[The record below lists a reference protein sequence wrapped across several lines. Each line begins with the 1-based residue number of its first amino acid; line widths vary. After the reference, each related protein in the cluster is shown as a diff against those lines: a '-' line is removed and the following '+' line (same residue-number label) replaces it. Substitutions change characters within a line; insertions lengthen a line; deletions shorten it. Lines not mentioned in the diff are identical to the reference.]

1 MKGIYLSKGKLEYRS
16 DLPIPKPGEG
26 EALIRV
32 LKAGICR
39 TDLEMAAGYMEF
51 TGVPGHEFVGI
62 VEKSATPGLVG
73 ARVVG
78 EINCGCGVCA
88 FCKNGEQNHCPDRT
102 VLGIKGRDGALAEYA
117 VLPDGNLHHV
127 PDSLGDVEA
136 VFIEPLSA
144 AYRIVEQVVVRGVS
158 TLVLGDGKLGLLA
171 AQTLDIMKAGVT
183 LCGRHRRRL
192 AVLDGTR
199 VNAVLEGE
207 LIPGKQYDLV
217 VDATGRP
224 EGAATALSLTKPRGT
239 LVLKTTTSLKRE
251 LDLNIVVI
259 NEISVV
265 GSRCGPFVH
274 GMALLESGEV
284 RLSAMVEA
292 EFPIEEGLRAFEAA
306 GKPGAMKV
314 LVSF

>member
-1 MKGIYLSKGKLEYRS
+1 MKAIYLSKGKLEYRS
-16 DLPIPKPGEG
+16 DLPVPVPGEG

-32 LKAGICR
+32 LKAGVCR
-39 TDLEMAAGYMEF
+39 TDLEMAAGYMDF
-51 TGVPGHEFVGI
+51 TGVPGHEFVGV

-78 EINCGCGVCA
+78 DINCGCGICA

-102 VLGIKGRDGALAEYA
+102 VLGIKGRDGAFAEYLT
-117 VLPDGNLHHV
+117 LPDGNLHHL
-127 PDSLGDVEA
+127 PDNLGDAEA
-136 VFIEPLSA
+136 VFMEPLSA
-144 AYRIVEQVVVRGVS
+144 AYRIVEQVVVRGMGA
-158 TLVLGDGKLGLLA
+158 LVLGDGNLGLLA
-171 AQTLDIMKAGVT
+171 AQTLEIMKANVT
-183 LCGRHRRRL
+183 ICGRHRRRL
-192 AVLDGTR
+192 DVLDGTR
-199 VNAVLEGE
+199 VNAVLEDE

-224 EGAATALSLTKPRGT
+224 EGAATALSRTKPRGT
-239 LVLKTTTSLKRE
+239 LVLKTTTALKRE
-251 LDLNIVVI
+251 LDLNTVVI

-274 GMALLESGEV
+274 GMALLELGQI

-292 EFPIEEGLRAFEAA
+292 EFPIEEGPTAFEAA

-314 LVSF
+314 VISF